1 MLIFSIQF
9 TNLYH
14 SFFTSMRGMTNMDSN
29 SNCKVAHALFI
40 STQYVQSLFLVDINN
55 HCISILTNVASP
67 LPLQQLKGLIY
78 FVFANLLL
86 EYACAIILPLSVLF
100 SGRLNANLR
109 NLEYL
114 RSTNLIVSQ
123 HAKH

>member
-1 MLIFSIQF
+1 
-9 TNLYH
+9 
-14 SFFTSMRGMTNMDSN
+14 MDSN

-86 EYACAIILPLSVLF
+86 EYACAIILPLTVLF

>member
-1 MLIFSIQF
+1 
-9 TNLYH
+9 
-14 SFFTSMRGMTNMDSN
+14 MDSN

-100 SGRLNANLR
+100 SGRLNA
-109 NLEYL
+109 
-114 RSTNLIVSQ
+114 
-123 HAKH
+123 KP

>member
-1 MLIFSIQF
+1 
-9 TNLYH
+9 
-14 SFFTSMRGMTNMDSN
+14 MDSN

-86 EYACAIILPLSVLF
+86 EYACAIISPCQSCSQGDLMPICETLSIFDLQ
-100 SGRLNANLR
+100 
-109 NLEYL
+109 
-114 RSTNLIVSQ
+114 I
-123 HAKH
+123 